1 MKNNNLE
8 KKKVFSFDK
17 TFSSDIFF
25 AKPDKYRLLEDLSK
39 DHKKIINS
47 GANLSYSPLGFCE
60 DGVTI
65 DLKKFNRI
73 IKLDS
78 ENKTITVEA
87 GITLIDFLNFTLKHS
102 LWIPQLPGYPTIT
115 IGGAVASN
123 SHGKSCGIHGA
134 IRKSIKSIL
143 LFHKNH
149 GWLNLSENE
158 NKEIFDLTVGGLG
171 LTGSIINVTL
181 NLTEIKSTK
190 FITKIRKVSSIKECQ
205 NIISKEN
212 NSYIYSWHR
221 ADNIE
226 KFGEGVVYENQ
237 IDNSNQEKFKKLNE
251 YNHNFKPFLFS
262 LWNRYSISLINKI
275 YHFVNVNK
283 KKEETEDFVKVIF
296 PFYGKEKYFNFFG
309 QKGFLESQLLIDNRY
324 LQDFTEEFKK
334 LFKIYKPIITLL
346 SLKNMS
352 GEHKFLRFEGDKVC
366 FTFDYIKSKSSMNF
380 MEEIDKLCLKYKI
393 IPSIIKDSRL
403 NKEIFN
409 KTYVY
414 AEDFKSKLHEF
425 DKQRIYQSEV
435 SNRLGI

>member
-1 MKNNNLE
+1 M
-8 KKKVFSFDK
+8 
-17 TFSSDIFF
+17 
-25 AKPDKYRLLEDLSK
+25 
-39 DHKKIINS
+39 
-47 GANLSYSPLGFCE
+47 
-60 DGVTI
+60 
-65 DLKKFNRI
+65 
-73 IKLDS
+73 
-78 ENKTITVEA
+78 
-87 GITLIDFLNFTLKHS
+87 
-102 LWIPQLPGYPTIT
+102 
-115 IGGAVASN
+115 
-123 SHGKSCGIHGA
+123 
-134 IRKSIKSIL
+134 
-143 LFHKNH
+143 
-149 GWLNLSENE
+149 
-158 NKEIFDLTVGGLG
+158 
-171 LTGSIINVTL
+171 
-181 NLTEIKSTK
+181 
-190 FITKIRKVSSIKECQ
+190 
-205 NIISKEN
+205 
-212 NSYIYSWHR
+212 
-221 ADNIE
+221 
-226 KFGEGVVYENQ
+226 
-237 IDNSNQEKFKKLNE
+237 
-251 YNHNFKPFLFS
+251 
-262 LWNRYSISLINKI
+262 WNRYSISLINKI

>member
-1 MKNNNLE
+1 MKKNNLE

-25 AKPDKYRLLEDLSK
+25 AKPDKYRVLENLSK
-39 DHKKIINS
+39 DHEKIINS
-47 GANLSYSPLGFCE
+47 GSNLSYSPLGFCE
-60 DGVTI
+60 DGISI

-73 IKLDS
+73 IKLDI

-102 LWIPQLPGYPTIT
+102 LWIPQLPGYPAIT

-123 SHGKSCGIHGA
+123 SHGKSCGVHGA

-181 NLTEIKSTK
+181 NLKEIKSTK
-190 FITKIRKVSSIKECQ
+190 FITKIKKVSSIKECQ
-205 NIISKEN
+205 NIILKEN
-212 NSYIYSWHR
+212 DSYIYSWHR

-226 KFGEGVVYENQ
+226 KFGEGVVYENH
-237 IDNSNQEKFKKLNE
+237 IDNSKQEKFKKLNGH
-251 YNHNFKPFLFS
+251 NHSFKPFLFS

-275 YHFVNVNK
+275 YHFINANK
-283 KKEETEDFVKVIF
+283 KKEEIEDFVKVIF

-309 QKGFLESQLLIDNRY
+309 HKGFLESQLLIDDKY

-366 FTFDYIKSKSSMNF
+366 FTFDYIKTKSSMNF

-409 KTYVY
+409 KTYVH
-414 AEDFKSKLHEF
+414 AENFKSKLYEF

>member
-1 MKNNNLE
+1 M
-8 KKKVFSFDK
+8 
-17 TFSSDIFF
+17 
-25 AKPDKYRLLEDLSK
+25 
-39 DHKKIINS
+39 
-47 GANLSYSPLGFCE
+47 
-60 DGVTI
+60 
-65 DLKKFNRI
+65 
-73 IKLDS
+73 
-78 ENKTITVEA
+78 
-87 GITLIDFLNFTLKHS
+87 IDFLNFTLKHS
-102 LWIPQLPGYPTIT
+102 LWIPQLPGYPAIT

-123 SHGKSCGIHGA
+123 SHGKSCGVHGA

-143 LFHKNH
+143 LFHKSH

-158 NKEIFDLTVGGLG
+158 NKEIFDLTIGGLG

-190 FITKIRKVSSIKECQ
+190 FITKIKKVSSIQECQ

-226 KFGEGVVYENQ
+226 KFGEGVVYENH
-237 IDNSNQEKFKKLNE
+237 IDDSKQEKFEKLNG
-251 YNHNFKPFLFS
+251 YNYNLKPFLFT
-262 LWNRYSISLINKI
+262 LWNRYSISMINKI

-283 KKEETEDFVKVIF
+283 KREEVEDFVNVIF

-309 QKGFLESQLLIDNRY
+309 QKGFLESQLLIDEKH

-334 LFKIYKPIITLL
+334 LFKIYKPVITLL

-352 GEHKFLRFEGDKVC
+352 GEHKFLRFEADKVC

-403 NKEIFN
+403 KKEIFN

-414 AEDFKSKLHEF
+414 AEDFKSKLYEF

>member
-25 AKPDKYRLLEDLSK
+25 AKPDKYRLLENLSK

-47 GANLSYSPLGFCE
+47 GSNLSYSPLGFCE
-60 DGVTI
+60 DGISI

-73 IKLDS
+73 IKLDI

-87 GITLIDFLNFTLKHS
+87 GITLIDFLNFTLKHN
-102 LWIPQLPGYPTIT
+102 LWIPQLPGYPAIT
-115 IGGAVASN
+115 VGGAVASN
-123 SHGKSCGIHGA
+123 SHGKSCGVHGA

-149 GWLNLSENE
+149 GWLRLSENE

-190 FITKIRKVSSIKECQ
+190 FITKIKKVSSIKECQ
-205 NIISKEN
+205 NIISEEN

-237 IDNSNQEKFKKLNE
+237 IDNSKQEKFKKLNG
-251 YNHNFKPFLFS
+251 YNHSFKPFLFS
-262 LWNRYSISLINKI
+262 LWNRYTISLINKI

-283 KKEETEDFVKVIF
+283 KKEEIEDFVKVIF

-309 QKGFLESQLLIDNRY
+309 HKGFLESQLLIDDKY

-334 LFKIYKPIITLL
+334 LFKIYKPVITLL
-346 SLKNMS
+346 SLKKMS

-403 NKEIFN
+403 NKEMFN
-409 KTYVY
+409 KTYIH
-414 AEDFKSKLHEF
+414 AEHFKSKLYEF

>member
-1 MKNNNLE
+1 MKNDNLE

-25 AKPDKYRLLEDLSK
+25 TKPDKYKSLEAVSN
-39 DHKKIINS
+39 DHGKIINS
-47 GANLSYSPLGFCE
+47 GSNLSYSPLGFCE
-60 DGVTI
+60 GGISI

-73 IKLDS
+73 IKLDK

-102 LWIPQLPGYPTIT
+102 LWIPQLPGYPLIT

-158 NKEIFDLTVGGLG
+158 NKEIFDLTIGGLG

-181 NLTEIKSTK
+181 CLTEIKSTK
-190 FITKIRKVSSIKECQ
+190 FITKIKKTSSIEECQ
-205 NIISKEN
+205 NIILKKN

-221 ADNIE
+221 ADNIK
-226 KFGEGVVYENQ
+226 KFGEGVVYENH
-237 IDNSNQEKFKKLNE
+237 IDVNKQEKFKKLNQNN
-251 YNHNFKPFLFS
+251 YSLKPFLFS
-262 LWNRYSISLINKI
+262 LWNRHSISLINKI

-283 KKEETEDFVKVIF
+283 KSEEIEDFVNVIF

-309 QKGFLESQLLIDNRY
+309 RKGFLESQLLIDNK
-324 LQDFTEEFKK
+324 LLLDFTEEFKK
-334 LFKIYKPIITLL
+334 LFRIYEPIITLL

-366 FTFDYIKSKSSMNF
+366 FTFDYIKSKSSIKF
-380 MEEIDKLCLKYKI
+380 MDEIDKLCLKYKI

-409 KTYVY
+409 QTYIH
-414 AEDFKSKLHEF
+414 AEEFKSKLYEF
-425 DKQRIYQSEV
+425 DRQRVYQSEV

>member
-25 AKPDKYRLLEDLSK
+25 AKPDRYRLLEDLSK

-171 LTGSIINVTL
+171 LTGSI
-181 NLTEIKSTK
+181 S
-190 FITKIRKVSSIKECQ
+190 CQ
-205 NIISKEN
+205 
-212 NSYIYSWHR
+212 
-221 ADNIE
+221 A
-226 KFGEGVVYENQ
+226 
-237 IDNSNQEKFKKLNE
+237 
-251 YNHNFKPFLFS
+251 
-262 LWNRYSISLINKI
+262 
-275 YHFVNVNK
+275 
-283 KKEETEDFVKVIF
+283 
-296 PFYGKEKYFNFFG
+296 
-309 QKGFLESQLLIDNRY
+309 
-324 LQDFTEEFKK
+324 
-334 LFKIYKPIITLL
+334 
-346 SLKNMS
+346 
-352 GEHKFLRFEGDKVC
+352 
-366 FTFDYIKSKSSMNF
+366 
-380 MEEIDKLCLKYKI
+380 
-393 IPSIIKDSRL
+393 
-403 NKEIFN
+403 
-409 KTYVY
+409 
-414 AEDFKSKLHEF
+414 
-425 DKQRIYQSEV
+425 
-435 SNRLGI
+435 